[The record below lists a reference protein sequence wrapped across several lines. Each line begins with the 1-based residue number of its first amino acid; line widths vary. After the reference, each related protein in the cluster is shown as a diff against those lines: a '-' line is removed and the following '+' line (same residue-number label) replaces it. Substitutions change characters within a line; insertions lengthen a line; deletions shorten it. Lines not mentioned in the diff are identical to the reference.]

1 MNIDRLSVCIETI
14 FPYQVPYEEQIRTC
28 ASLGFKAYEFWY
40 HDMQRNPKGGWIE
53 KENAKDLD
61 VVYRLNQELG
71 LKLVTF
77 TLNSPHADHGGNLV
91 DDRGTDMMMKELDR
105 LIPIAQKLGVLQLI
119 TFVGNERP
127 DMTWA
132 EQIKKV
138 ALSLRKMDKML
149 DGTGVQLTIE
159 PLSHPK
165 YKGCLLPTIK
175 DAGELCR
182 EVGGKHIKI
191 LYDFFHIQI
200 MTGNLLASLQ
210 EYIEYIG
217 HIHISG
223 IPGQHEPADG
233 EINLPLVLKKLAEM
247 GYTGYFG
254 LEYYPLKEVIPSL
267 KETIEYLAD
276 LAHF

>member
-1 MNIDRLSVCIETI
+1 MNIERLSVCIETI
-14 FPYQVPYEEQIRTC
+14 FPYQIPYEEQIRTC

-40 HDMQRNPKGGWIE
+40 HDMERNPNGGWIE

-61 VVYRLNQELG
+61 VIYRLNQELG

-91 DDRGTDMMMKELDR
+91 DDRGTEMMMKELDR

-127 DMTWA
+127 EMTRA

-138 ALSLRKMDKML
+138 VQSLRKMDKML

-165 YKGCLLPTIK
+165 YRGCLLPTIR

-182 EVGGKHIKI
+182 EVGGKNIKI

-200 MTGNLLASLQ
+200 MTGNLLASLE

-223 IPGQHEPADG
+223 VPGQHEPADG
-233 EINLPLVLKKLAEM
+233 EINLPLVLKKLDEM
-247 GYTGYFG
+247 GYKGYYG
-254 LEYYPLKEVIPSL
+254 LEYYPLKEVVPSL
-267 KETIEYLAD
+267 KETIDYLAD
-276 LAHF
+276 VAHF